1 MKFWLHM
8 PNPSRNLKV
17 LRRRRRNDENK
28 RLLSVFC
35 SLGVRMHRGLRICR
49 GGSVRGSALASLFSP
64 FARICLYRAMA
75 KRRSNRRALPILLR
89 LRAATLCSGHFA
101 ALKFPAMAQFVRSAE
116 ISTGGT
122 GIPLGIVLL
131 VLPAFFCALPYY
143 YRTGVK
149 KIPQKL
155 ILGGIV
161 ILNVAITLAY
171 AFYFERLFYGAI

>member
-1 MKFWLHM
+1 MKIKGSYLYFALLACACVAVCAYAAADLFADLPSLVFLALLLAFACIGLWLKDALIGA
-8 PNPSRNLKV
+8 RYLFYCV
-17 LRRRRRNDENK
+17 CVQ
-28 RLLSVFC
+28 LL
-35 SLGVRMHRGLRICR
+35 
-49 GGSVRGSALASLFSP
+49 
-64 FARICLYRAMA
+64 FA
-75 KRRSNRRALPILLR
+75 
-89 LRAATLCSGHFA
+89 AAIFA

-122 GIPLGIVLL
+122 AMPLGIVLL

-155 ILGGIV
+155 ILGGIL

-171 AFYFERLFYGAI
+171 AFYFERLFCGAI

>member
-1 MKFWLHM
+1 MKIKGSYLYFALLACACVAACAYAVADLLADPPLLIFLALLLVFFCIGLWLKDA
-8 PNPSRNLKV
+8 LI
-17 LRRRRRNDENK
+17 
-28 RLLSVFC
+28 
-35 SLGVRMHRGLRICR
+35 GVRY
-49 GGSVRGSALASLFSP
+49 LFYCVCVQIL
-64 FARICLYRAMA
+64 FAAVI
-75 KRRSNRRALPILLR
+75 
-89 LRAATLCSGHFA
+89 FA

-116 ISTGGT
+116 IGVGGA
-122 GIPLGIVLL
+122 GIPLGIALL

-171 AFYFERLFYGAI
+171 AFYFERLFCGAI

>member
-1 MKFWLHM
+1 MKI
-8 PNPSRNLKV
+8 K
-17 LRRRRRNDENK
+17 
-28 RLLSVFC
+28 
-35 SLGVRMHRGLRICR
+35 
-49 GGSVRGSALASLFSP
+49 GSY
-64 FARICLYRAMA
+64 LYF
-75 KRRSNRRALPILLR
+75 ILLACACIAVCAYAVADMFADPPLLVFLAFLLAFACIGLWLKDALIGAR
-89 LRAATLCSGHFA
+89 YLFYCVCVQLLFAAAIFA

-116 ISTGGT
+116 IGTGGT

-155 ILGGIV
+155 ILGGIL

-171 AFYFERLFYGAI
+171 AFYLERLFCGAI

>member
-1 MKFWLHM
+1 MKIKGFYLCFALLACACVAVCAYAVADLLTDPPLLVFLALLLAFACIGLWLKDALIGA
-8 PNPSRNLKV
+8 RYLFYCV
-17 LRRRRRNDENK
+17 CVQ
-28 RLLSVFC
+28 LL
-35 SLGVRMHRGLRICR
+35 
-49 GGSVRGSALASLFSP
+49 
-64 FARICLYRAMA
+64 FAAVI
-75 KRRSNRRALPILLR
+75 
-89 LRAATLCSGHFA
+89 FA

-116 ISTGGT
+116 IGTGGT

-155 ILGGIV
+155 ILGGIL

-171 AFYFERLFYGAI
+171 ALYFERLFCGAI

>member
-1 MKFWLHM
+1 MKIKGSYLYFTLLACACIAACAYAVADLFADLPSLVFLVLLLAFACIGLWLKDALIGA
-8 PNPSRNLKV
+8 RYLFYCV
-17 LRRRRRNDENK
+17 CVQ
-28 RLLSVFC
+28 LL
-35 SLGVRMHRGLRICR
+35 
-49 GGSVRGSALASLFSP
+49 
-64 FARICLYRAMA
+64 FA
-75 KRRSNRRALPILLR
+75 
-89 LRAATLCSGHFA
+89 AAIFA

-155 ILGGIV
+155 ILGGIL

-171 AFYFERLFYGAI
+171 AFYFERLFFGAI